1 MRCSR
6 IAFEAV
12 AKNLRRTGLRR
23 GSARKL
29 LSASSAKSKPIAHA
43 RTPALQPNIAK
54 GGIRLTQSLQNK
66 IAVVTGDTSGIGR
79 ATVVDC
85 ARYGVNVVASGRRE
99 ERGAELVAEMQGLP
113 GNVIFVRADVT
124 VAKDV
129 ENLMSSAVAEFGHI
143 DYAFNNA
150 GGASPEF
157 ELGTRLHEYSDEKW
171 NYYSDVF
178 LKSVW
183 KCMKH
188 EIERMLPNRS
198 SVAINNASVFG
209 IRGGLGA
216 HTSR

>member
-1 MRCSR
+1 M
-6 IAFEAV
+6 
-12 AKNLRRTGLRR
+12 
-23 GSARKL
+23 
-29 LSASSAKSKPIAHA
+29 
-43 RTPALQPNIAK
+43 
-54 GGIRLTQSLQNK
+54 TQSLQNK

-150 GGASPEF
+150 GERSP
-157 ELGTRLHEYSDEKW
+157 RIPHSHPLHEYSDEDW
-171 NYYSDVF
+171 DFYSDTF
-178 LKSVW
+178 LTG
-183 KCMKH
+183 
-188 EIERMLPNRS
+188 
-198 SVAINNASVFG
+198 VAWPID
-209 IRGGLGA
+209 GGYTA
-216 HTSR
+216 